1 MKKKK
6 FRTKKFLSHLK
17 SASTKF
23 YEKQNNLGL
32 GLKLPYFGT
41 FRPEFEKNYCHIWN
55 QHLGICENENFHAKG
70 QKIKFRTKNA
80 SLWYFR
86 KKLLSYLT

>member
-32 GLKLPYFGT
+32 GLKLPYFVLLGQNLKKTIAIFETNTLEFVKMKT
-41 FRPEFEKNYCHIWN
+41 FMLRGKKLNLGPKMPHFGIFGKNYCHI
-55 QHLGICENENFHAKG
+55 
-70 QKIKFRTKNA
+70 
-80 SLWYFR
+80 
-86 KKLLSYLT
+86 